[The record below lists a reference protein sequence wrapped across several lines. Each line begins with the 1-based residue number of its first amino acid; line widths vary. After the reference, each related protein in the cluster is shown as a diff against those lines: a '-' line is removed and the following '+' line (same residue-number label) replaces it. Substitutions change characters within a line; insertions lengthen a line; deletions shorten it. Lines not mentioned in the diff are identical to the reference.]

1 MKVSNVLICGNPE
14 NLHYLQAKTKLCIL
28 DSEDELAEKNAYFKN
43 LKLYK
48 FVSQLPSDI
57 KWAYIP
63 QKSLI
68 ASNNPYLRMELLEA
82 GISIVD
88 QMPLDVDQIKDCV
101 KIANNKKVYYIPEI
115 PSENDIFLNSV
126 QIRYMK
132 NLVRTIFYILMGYFQ
147 SF

>member
-1 MKVSNVLICGNPE
+1 
-14 NLHYLQAKTKLCIL
+14 
-28 DSEDELAEKNAYFKN
+28 
-43 LKLYK
+43 
-48 FVSQLPSDI
+48 
-57 KWAYIP
+57 
-63 QKSLI
+63 
-68 ASNNPYLRMELLEA
+68 MELLEA

>member
-115 PSENDIFLNSV
+115 PSENDIFFKPVSYTHLTLPT
-126 QIRYMK
+126 K
-132 NLVRTIFYILMGYFQ
+132 A
-147 SF
+147 